1 MSQRDV
7 IVWLENQRE
16 KNNKFYDAG
25 QVKLGLMS
33 QGLSESAVKQVYNN
47 LRKLA
52 VFNMIEWKGK
62 GIWDHKK
69 VFRAKKECE

>member
-1 MSQRDV
+1 
-7 IVWLENQRE
+7 
-16 KNNKFYDAG
+16 
-25 QVKLGLMS
+25 MS